1 MVDIC
6 AGMKY
11 NLVKTSTKRYSMMK
25 EKIEKV
31 IEKIEASEKIDA
43 EKKPLII
50 QKINEWKEEDDA
62 ISEVILKLE
71 NWWMEVEPYFAEMG
85 LV

>member
-1 MVDIC
+1 
-6 AGMKY
+6 MK
-11 NLVKTSTKRYSMMK
+11 K
-25 EKIEKV
+25 KIEKV
-31 IEKIEASEKIDA
+31 IKKIEESDQIDA

-50 QKINEWKEEDDA
+50 EKIKEWKEEDDA

-71 NWWMEVEPYFAEMG
+71 NWWMEVEPIFAEMG